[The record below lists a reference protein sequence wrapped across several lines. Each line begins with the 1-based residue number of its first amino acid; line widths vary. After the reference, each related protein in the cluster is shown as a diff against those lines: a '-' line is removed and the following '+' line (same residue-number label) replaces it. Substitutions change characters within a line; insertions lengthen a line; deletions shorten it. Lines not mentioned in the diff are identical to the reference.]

1 MDMRSSKGTDARAA
15 DLHVLPIAEV
25 DGPWIMALVERAWG
39 GPTVAVHDTL
49 YTPSDLPGF
58 KALLGGERAGLV
70 TYRVDAGA
78 CEVVT
83 LNSMVEGRGVGS
95 ALMEAVR
102 TKALELGCTRLWL
115 VTTNDNLGALWFYAK
130 RGFRLVRV
138 DLGAVDRAR
147 RLKPTIPK
155 AGDHG
160 IPMRD
165 ELELEMPLADGESL
179 P

>member
-1 MDMRSSKGTDARAA
+1 MRSSSGTDDSAA

-25 DGPWIMALVERAWG
+25 DGPWIRALVERAWG
-39 GPTVAVHDTL
+39 GPTVAVHDTI

-70 TYRVDAGA
+70 TYRVDARA

-102 TKALELGCTRLWL
+102 ARALELGCSRLWL

-147 RLKPTIPK
+147 RLKASIPLT
-155 AGDHG
+155 GEHG

-165 ELELEMPLADGESL
+165 ELELEILLGGGEAS